1 MEGTNASSTIINTIN
16 TIFENLF
23 TSIDIS
29 LYEVLDNLT
38 FINSDILKEKYFEK
52 IFGSSASNGILLIC
66 NSLIIGYIVYF
77 AIKHFTQNISE
88 NKIENPWKFI
98 IKIIIYGICMNSSY
112 FIIEQIL
119 NLNSNISLAIRSIGE
134 DIFKQEICFTNLL
147 KNINNNL
154 NFSTGELNIFSVD
167 GLIKGTISMSL
178 INLLTVYALRYV
190 MVKIL
195 VLLAP
200 FAILS
205 LSLERTS
212 WIFRTWCRSLFSLL
226 IIQILV
232 SVMLL
237 VLFTFDYTN
246 QELLSKFVYLG
257 GIYALLRANSFAK
270 EFMMGAGR

>member
-134 DIFKQEICFTNLL
+134 DLFKQEICFSNLL
-147 KNINNNL
+147 KNIHNNL